1 MLIFYATPRKSRLIR
16 VLFTIYITLRGG
28 FGGITYECA
37 MIFMAWELYQQY
49 GTKDIIEKYYDCM
62 CRWVNLMHQKGLP
75 GQVWVGPIN
84 DWLSPEQT
92 DDYLLWNAF
101 YYRSV
106 YLLGCMAD
114 ALGRQEDAAKYLKH
128 ADEVK
133 EYWNRTFVDEATGR
147 MKKSDGSF
155 NDTQCAYA
163 LPLVY
168 GVLEDCFREKA
179 CGYLA
184 EQIRKKGCTVQTGF
198 FGTGVLNEALSAG
211 GYHELACELMQQTA
225 YPSWL
230 YSVTQGATTIWERWN
245 SYTKENGFGGN
256 NAMNSFNHYSLGSV
270 LSWIYEWVLGIR
282 RDESFPGYRHFTL
295 RPQLQSLDYAE
306 GGFET
311 SYGRIES
318 CWRKTGEGYCYECRI
333 PCNTT
338 ADLHLE
344 INGEVLDR
352 KLKSGKYAF
361 QIVTGSGGVQT
372 ALFSSP
378 DL

>member
-1 MLIFYATPRKSRLIR
+1 
-16 VLFTIYITLRGG
+16 
-28 FGGITYECA
+28 

-318 CWRKTGEGYCYECRI
+318 RWRKTGEGYYYECRI

-338 ADLHLE
+338 VDLHLE
-344 INGEVLDR
+344 KDGKVIEK